1 MEIFVNLQY
10 KQTQYSRSNDSS
22 KKIDTNEMCNYYD
35 RDEAC
40 DKTIDTDDAVNYYK
54 YRVGSNGGWGKNGDF
69 KADEDKKM
77 FDNYKPETIYRMVVS
92 FDERFAK
99 ENKILDKKS
108 MKKLMSK
115 SMNKNIKE
123 LGLDPENVEWGCYY
137 HTNTAHPHIHAF
149 IFEKNPTRTDYHIKK
164 SVFKPVKSNIIR
176 TMNINSELYIERDN
190 VKKEI
195 IDVLK
200 DMGLDTEKYSNTNNS
215 KKLFTNDKEI
225 NKMLKQLE
233 KIIPKSGS
241 LKYNSANIMPYRPE
255 IDKLVNKLLEK
266 DDVKDIYKK
275 YREMLDKEKE
285 MFDNRY
291 FSKEESKEQN
301 KSIENKDKELRD
313 RIANMI
319 LQNIKCYREDIESY
333 EQEQDDDMYVDSD
346 VDNASQRAK
355 YSMKNRSRCLEGG
368 VLDDLARALVAV
380 HYDMKEQER
389 MINNMIEK
397 AKAQSRNLEFVQG
410 G

>member
-22 KKIDTNEMCNYYD
+22 KKIDTNDMCNYYD

-77 FDNYKPETIYRMVVS
+77 FDKYKPETIYRMVVS
-92 FDERFAK
+92 FDESFAK
-99 ENKILDKKS
+99 ENKILDKKA

-123 LGLDPENVEWGCYY
+123 LGLDPDNVEWGCYY

-149 IFEKNPTRTDYHIKK
+149 IFEKNQTRTDYHIKK
-164 SVFKPVKSNIIR
+164 SVFKPIKSNIIR

-200 DMGLDTEKYSNTNNS
+200 DMGLDTGKYSNTNNS

-225 NKMLKQLE
+225 NKMFKKLE

-241 LKYNSANIMPYRPE
+241 LKYNSANIMPYRSE

-301 KSIENKDKELRD
+301 KFIENKDKELRD

-319 LQNIKCYREDIESY
+319 LQNIKCYREDVEIY
-333 EQEQDDDMYVDSD
+333 EQEQEDDMYVDSD
-346 VDNASQRAK
+346 IDNASLRAK

-368 VLDDLARALVAV
+368 VLDDLAKALVAV

>member
-10 KQTQYSRSNDSS
+10 KQTQYSKSNDSS
-22 KKIDTNEMCNYYD
+22 KKIDTNDMCNYYD

-54 YRVGSNGGWGKNGDF
+54 YRVGSNGGWGKNGNF

-77 FDNYKPETIYRMVVS
+77 FDKYKPETIYRMVVS
-92 FDERFAK
+92 FDESFAK
-99 ENKILDKKS
+99 ENKILDKKA
-108 MKKLMSK
+108 MKKMMSK

-123 LGLDPENVEWGCYY
+123 LGLDPDNVEWGCYY

-164 SVFKPVKSNIIR
+164 SVFKPIKSNIIR

-200 DMGLDTEKYSNTNNS
+200 DMGLDTGKYSNTNNS

-225 NKMLKQLE
+225 NKMFKQLE

-241 LKYNSANIMPYRPE
+241 LKYNSANIMPYRPV

-285 MFDNRY
+285 LFDNRY

-319 LQNIKCYREDIESY
+319 LQNIKCYREDVENY
-333 EQEQDDDMYVDSD
+333 EQEQEDDMYVDSD
-346 VDNASQRAK
+346 IDNASLRAK
-355 YSMKNRSRCLEGG
+355 YSMKNRSRCLEAG
-368 VLDDLARALVAV
+368 VLDDLAKALVAV

-397 AKAQSRNLEFVQG
+397 AKAQSRNLEFIQG

>member
-77 FDNYKPETIYRMVVS
+77 FDKYKPETIYRMVVS
-92 FDERFAK
+92 FDESFAK
-99 ENKILDKKS
+99 ENKILDKKA

-123 LGLDPENVEWGCYY
+123 LGLNPDNVEWGCYY

-149 IFEKNPTRTDYHIKK
+149 IFEKNQTRTDYHIKK
-164 SVFKPVKSNIIR
+164 SVFKPIKSNIIR

-200 DMGLDTEKYSNTNNS
+200 DMGLDTGKYSNTNNS

-225 NKMLKQLE
+225 NRMFKNLE
-233 KIIPKSGS
+233 KIIPKTGS

-255 IDKLVNKLLEK
+255 VDKLVNKLLEK

-275 YREMLDKEKE
+275 YREMLNKEKE
-285 MFDNRY
+285 LFDTRY
-291 FSKEESKEQN
+291 FSKEEAKEQN

-319 LQNIKCYREDIESY
+319 LQNIKCYREDVESY
-333 EQEQDDDMYVDSD
+333 EQEQEDDMYVDSD
-346 VDNASQRAK
+346 IDNASLRAK

-368 VLDDLARALVAV
+368 VLDDLAKALVAV

-397 AKAQSRNLEFVQG
+397 AKAQSRNLDFVQG

>member
-1 MEIFVNLQY
+1 
-10 KQTQYSRSNDSS
+10 
-22 KKIDTNEMCNYYD
+22 
-35 RDEAC
+35 
-40 DKTIDTDDAVNYYK
+40 
-54 YRVGSNGGWGKNGDF
+54 
-69 KADEDKKM
+69 
-77 FDNYKPETIYRMVVS
+77 
-92 FDERFAK
+92 
-99 ENKILDKKS
+99 

-233 KIIPKSGS
+233 
-241 LKYNSANIMPYRPE
+241 R
-255 IDKLVNKLLEK
+255 
-266 DDVKDIYKK
+266 
-275 YREMLDKEKE
+275 
-285 MFDNRY
+285 
-291 FSKEESKEQN
+291 
-301 KSIENKDKELRD
+301 
-313 RIANMI
+313 
-319 LQNIKCYREDIESY
+319 
-333 EQEQDDDMYVDSD
+333 
-346 VDNASQRAK
+346 
-355 YSMKNRSRCLEGG
+355 
-368 VLDDLARALVAV
+368 
-380 HYDMKEQER
+380 
-389 MINNMIEK
+389 
-397 AKAQSRNLEFVQG
+397 
-410 G
+410 

>member
-77 FDNYKPETIYRMVVS
+77 FDKYKPETIYRMVVS

-301 KSIENKDKELRD
+301 KW
-313 RIANMI
+313 
-319 LQNIKCYREDIESY
+319 
-333 EQEQDDDMYVDSD
+333 
-346 VDNASQRAK
+346 
-355 YSMKNRSRCLEGG
+355 RS
-368 VLDDLARALVAV
+368 
-380 HYDMKEQER
+380 K
-389 MINNMIEK
+389 
-397 AKAQSRNLEFVQG
+397 
-410 G
+410 